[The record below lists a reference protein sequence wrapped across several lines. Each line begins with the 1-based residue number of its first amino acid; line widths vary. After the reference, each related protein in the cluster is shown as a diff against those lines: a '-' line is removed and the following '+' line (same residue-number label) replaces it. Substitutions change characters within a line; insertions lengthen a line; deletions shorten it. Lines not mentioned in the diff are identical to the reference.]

1 MFARVEISGLRSNYE
16 EGNNSEKEEE
26 KRAFSMDLTG
36 LTTVKSYLLLFVPHA
51 LFRSAARNIVNGGNW

>member
-1 MFARVEISGLRSNYE
+1 MKYLGYAPSTRG